1 MTEYARLVVAVD
13 STQAAKARAEL
24 DKLPGSAR
32 KASSAADGL
41 TSSFKKLGGVLAT
54 YFSVREVVRA
64 AEAYTTINNRLR
76 LVTASSEQFAQAQ
89 ADLFRIAQNSRQPL
103 TETAELYQRIA
114 TNQKELGLTSAGVAR
129 ITEVI
134 NKSLAVSGTSAE
146 SAAGALTQLGQA
158 FASGQLR
165 GEELNSV
172 LENAPA
178 LAQALARG
186 MGVTVGQLRALGAE
200 GKISAQA
207 VVDALLS
214 QGEALDQQ
222 FATLAPTVSGAMTT
236 VGNAFVQL
244 VGQMDQTTGA
254 SANAAAEI
262 MKLADI
268 LSDPATV
275 KAAQDLAA
283 GIATALGWVVEAATS
298 TVGAVQWMAE
308 ELAVLFNGIGLH
320 DIDRLEQEASRLQ
333 ELLNKMEQ
341 RGETGYAIYG
351 STKESYDKVKRQ
363 LDQAYELADL
373 ASTLQSGSGSP
384 APAAAAQRPALRM
397 ASSGTG
403 VVEKEISNSKALQAQ
418 LKAELAAKRE
428 LTAQE
433 QIRID
438 ILRESGQLRAANDA
452 QFQLEYA
459 EKIAEYERQGNVEA
473 LQRLETLRR
482 IREVQMNA
490 DQAPGTVEGVTKAP
504 NSGVVSPEIGGAAS
518 ELMRLQ
524 EQATQLE
531 EWRATELEKQRG
543 FLEAKAINEEQY
555 AERIRN
561 IQEQHQQQVEQLE
574 QARYQVSLSSAT
586 DLFGNLADITAQ
598 FAGEQS
604 GIYKAMFIAQK
615 AFAIAQ
621 SMIAIQQG
629 IALAAA
635 NPWPLNLSAMA
646 SVAAATAGLVSNIAA
661 VGMSFDGGGYTGN
674 GPRSGGLDGKGG
686 FLAMMHPQETVI
698 DHTKSSGKGRSQG
711 YGGDGVV
718 VNVNFVEDASKAGT
732 VEKNRNDDGSVTVTG
747 FVSDL
752 YGDGPM
758 AKAISKK
765 FGLNS
770 QGW

>member
-103 TETAELYQRIA
+103 AETAELYQRIA
-114 TNQKELGLTSAGVAR
+114 TNQKELGLTGAGVAR

-268 LSDPATV
+268 MSDPATV

-384 APAAAAQRPALRM
+384 VPAAAAQRPALRM

-518 ELMRLQ
+518 EFMRLQ

-621 SMIAIQQG
+621 SVIAIQQG

-635 NPWPLNLSAMA
+635 NPWPTNLGAMA
-646 SVAAATAGLVSNIAA
+646 SVAAATAGLVSNISA
-661 VGMSFDGGGYTGN
+661 VSLAGMAHDGIDNIPKEGTWLLDRGERVVDRRTNSDLKDYLADRKGGGGAPQITIHAPVTVEGQAGMSEQEMRKQGQVTADTIN
-674 GPRSGGLDGKGG
+674 AVVMTKIERESRPGGL
-686 FLAMMHPQETVI
+686 LW
-698 DHTKSSGKGRSQG
+698 
-711 YGGDGVV
+711 
-718 VNVNFVEDASKAGT
+718 N
-732 VEKNRNDDGSVTVTG
+732 
-747 FVSDL
+747 L
-752 YGDGPM
+752 YGAGR
-758 AKAISKK
+758 
-765 FGLNS
+765 
-770 QGW
+770 

>member
-24 DKLPGSAR
+24 EKLPASAR
-32 KASSAADGL
+32 KASAGADAMS
-41 TSSFKKLGGVLAT
+41 SSFRKLGGVLGT

-76 LVTASSEQFAQAQ
+76 LVTSSSEDLARAQS
-89 ADLFRIAQNSRQPL
+89 DLFQIAQNSRQPL

-114 TNQKELGLTSAGVAR
+114 TNQKELGLTGAGVAR

-134 NKSLAVSGTSAE
+134 NKSLAVSGTSAA

-244 VGQMDQTTGA
+244 VGQMDQATGA
-254 SANAAAEI
+254 SAGAAAEI

-298 TVGAVQWMAE
+298 TVGAVKWMSE

-351 STKESYDKVKRQ
+351 SKKESYDKVKRQ

-373 ASTLQSGSGSP
+373 ASSLQKGSAAS
-384 APAAAAQRPALRM
+384 APRTNPSDRPALRT
-397 ASSGTG
+397 ATGGSG
-403 VVEKEISNSKALQAQ
+403 VIEQDVKNSKALQAQ

-482 IREVQMNA
+482 IREVQMSA
-490 DQAPGTVEGVTKAP
+490 DQAPGTVEGVSKAP
-504 NSGVVSPEIGGAAS
+504 NSGFVSPEIGGAAS
-518 ELMRLQ
+518 EFMRLQ

-531 EWRATELEKQRG
+531 QWRATELEKQRG

-555 AERIRN
+555 AERVRN

-635 NPWPLNLSAMA
+635 NPWPLNLGAMA

-661 VGMSFDGGGYTGN
+661 VGLSFDGGGYTGN

-698 DHTKSSGKGRSQG
+698 DHTKQRGNSGS
-711 YGGDGVV
+711 GGGVM
-718 VNVNFVEDASKAGT
+718 VNVNLIEDASRAGT
-732 VEKNRNDDGSVTVTG
+732 VEKSQNPDGSWDVKA
-747 FVSDL
+747 FVADL
-752 YGDGPM
+752 HGDGPA
-758 AKAISKK
+758 AKAISQY
-765 FGLNS
+765 FGI
-770 QGW
+770 QKVGR